1 MTYIS
6 IWNQYFRNV
15 LEVAWDSNWDIVTQF
30 GTIQIVTQVE
40 TQIVTQVQKTRT
52 ITIVTLLLNLQKQ
65 MGQKVFLQDLNWED
79 LITQI
84 KSKACIYTRDIH
96 YHYIQFPLSL

>member
-1 MTYIS
+1 M
-6 IWNQYFRNV
+6 
-15 LEVAWDSNWDIVTQF
+15 TQF

-65 MGQKVFLQDLNWED
+65 MGQKVFLQDLN
-79 LITQI
+79 
-84 KSKACIYTRDIH
+84 
-96 YHYIQFPLSL
+96 

>member
-6 IWNQYFRNV
+6 IWNQYFRYV
-15 LEVAWDSNWDIVTQF
+15 LEVAWDIVTQF

-40 TQIVTQVQKTRT
+40 TQIVTQVQRTRT
-52 ITIVTLLLNLQKQ
+52 ITSSI
-65 MGQKVFLQDLNWED
+65 
-79 LITQI
+79 ITQLAKANGT
-84 KSKACIYTRDIH
+84 KSISTRLELRRLNNSNQVQGVYIH

>member
-1 MTYIS
+1 M
-6 IWNQYFRNV
+6 
-15 LEVAWDSNWDIVTQF
+15 ACDSNWDIVTQF

-65 MGQKVFLQDLNWED
+65 MGQKVFLQDLN
-79 LITQI
+79 
-84 KSKACIYTRDIH
+84 
-96 YHYIQFPLSL
+96 

>member
-6 IWNQYFRNV
+6 IWNQYFRYV
-15 LEVAWDSNWDIVTQF
+15 LEVACDSNWDIVTQF

-65 MGQKVFLQDLNWED
+65 MGQKVFLQDLN
-79 LITQI
+79 
-84 KSKACIYTRDIH
+84 
-96 YHYIQFPLSL
+96 

>member
-1 MTYIS
+1 M
-6 IWNQYFRNV
+6 
-15 LEVAWDSNWDIVTQF
+15 VACDSNWDIVTQF

-65 MGQKVFLQDLNWED
+65 MGQKVFLQDLN
-79 LITQI
+79 
-84 KSKACIYTRDIH
+84 
-96 YHYIQFPLSL
+96 